1 MKRVQAI
8 FLITM
13 AIVIAGGISTA
24 ANEPEQTANPDRFSV
39 PFTDPARPGQVRA
52 SLMTGSITVKGY
64 NGREVVVTSTARA
77 SRGRQRQTP
86 AEAGGLRRLEMNS
99 AGLTIEEDNNVL
111 SVRTNQMNRA
121 MDIEIQVPTR
131 TNLKLATMN
140 DGVLTVEGV
149 EGEIELSNHN
159 GDIVVTNASGSVVA
173 STHNGDITASMR
185 QITAQK
191 PMSFISY
198 NGKVDVTLPQDAKAN
213 LKMRTE
219 NGDIYSDF
227 EVQLRPNNSQ
237 PVVQDNRNRGG
248 RYRVEIDRSM
258 IGAING
264 GGPDFELRTYNS
276 NIYVRKGA
284 R

>member
-1 MKRVQAI
+1 M
-8 FLITM
+8 M
-13 AIVIAGGISTA
+13 ATLVAAGASA
-24 ANEPEQTANPDRFSV
+24 AAVEPQQTASPDRFTI
-39 PFTDPARPGQVRA
+39 PFSDPARPGLIRA
-52 SLMTGSITVKGY
+52 SLMTGSITVKAY
-64 NGREVVVTSTARA
+64 SGREVIVTSTAREN
-77 SRGRQRQTP
+77 RRRQRSAP
-86 AEAGGLRRLEMNS
+86 AEAGGLRRIDMTVS
-99 AGLTIEEDNNVL
+99 GLTIEEESNVM
-111 SVRTNQMNRA
+111 SIRANQMNRA
-121 MDIEIQVPTR
+121 VDIEIQVPTR

-149 EGEIELSNHN
+149 EGDVELNNHN
-159 GDIVVTNASGSVVA
+159 GDIVVTNGAGSVVA
-173 STHNGDITASMR
+173 SSHNGDVTASMR
-185 QITAQK
+185 QITAEK
-191 PMSFISY
+191 PMSLISF
-198 NGKVDVTLPQDAKAN
+198 NGKIDVTLPEVTKAN
-213 LKMRTE
+213 LKMRTD

-264 GGPDFELRTYNS
+264 GGPDFELRTYNG